1 MLVITL
7 PIVMA
12 PPFDF
17 NIPDGKNETGDFV
30 QSLSEAIKNWLDDR
44 HPSGKNGRFVF
55 DISVYS
61 SIGPAKLPVYRPS
74 DLQLSLKDIKKDSEG
89 E

>member
-1 MLVITL
+1 M
-7 PIVMA
+7 
-12 PPFDF
+12 
-17 NIPDGKNETGDFV
+17 

-44 HPSGKNGRFVF
+44 HPSGKKGRFVF
-55 DISVYS
+55 DVSVYS
-61 SIGPAKLPVYRPS
+61 RISPAKLPVYHLS